1 MRIYLLCSSS
11 ISSLAMPVYM
21 KVRGKYIF
29 FAKLVVIIEGVD
41 NKSFDL

>member
-1 MRIYLLCSSS
+1 MRIYLPCPFC

-29 FAKLVVIIEGVD
+29 LPKWVVVIDGID